1 MCATID
7 FHVTCSLWPAN
18 TGVWFDPNRWHIQLN
33 LVWLVLPW
41 PQSQHALKGA
51 LVAFYQTIT
60 LMNEWQLQGKGS
72 LSKSGQNC
80 YFAANPPT
88 CNCSGQ
94 TSRGGKVI
102 SEMQLLAVWQQRH
115 NFFWSF
121 DSFKM
126 LHSFLFVRTFIV
138 GGWDSDKYFGIA
150 VVAREDCRW
159 VIGVAN

>member
-1 MCATID
+1 MCYYWFPCNMQPMASKHWCLIWSKPVAYTTQ
-7 FHVTCSLWPAN
+7 FSLISFAMTSKPAQAQGCIGGLLSN
-18 TGVWFDPNRWHIQLN
+18 YHSHEWVAITG
-33 LVWLVLPW
+33 
-41 PQSQHALKGA
+41 
-51 LVAFYQTIT
+51 
-60 LMNEWQLQGKGS
+60 QGVFVQIGPK
-72 LSKSGQNC
+72 LLFC
-80 YFAANPPT
+80 
-88 CNCSGQ
+88 CNCGGQ
-94 TSRGGKVI
+94 TNRGGKVM